1 MARRC
6 CRPTTCASC
15 TSDLATDSDNSWTD
29 AAAVDAHTYSA
40 WTYDYFYKRLD
51 RKGLNDNNSMVRN
64 VVHTV
69 NRSDL
74 EYYIATG
81 LINYVQ
87 NYYTNAAYYLGQG
100 LMMFGEGLPTGW
112 TYGGQYYNYL
122 AGGLDLVA
130 HEFAH
135 GVSDFSSH
143 LATSGEP
150 RSLSEAFSDMMGT
163 SVEFSYRPSRANYVI
178 GDDVITGGIR
188 SLSDPA
194 SKGGGIDHY
203 SKRRVGSGSEYPN
216 STIAS
221 HAFYLAIEGG
231 TNRTSGRTVQGVG
244 SSNREQIEKVFYRGF
259 TSLTPQSTFGQAR
272 ARTID
277 SARTPYGTG
286 SAAERAVTQAWDAV
300 GVF

>member
-1 MARRC
+1 
-6 CRPTTCASC
+6 
-15 TSDLATDSDNSWTD
+15 LATDSDNSWTD

-69 NRSDL
+69 SRSDL